1 MTGMEQS
8 YTSAGTALDVMLTG
22 LTTNL
27 DTRLVATEAE
37 AIGSNGRVST
47 LEAVTAQA
55 TRDTVNLSNSI
66 RDKISEIE
74 ARIGNQTTFGGTRE
88 KSFEGKPLMEYKM
101 ISDLGRLTNDKSGF
115 RDWKVKIKDALSSV
129 YGIQTVVEIWNLIE
143 EPTKN
148 GREANQ

>member
-1 MTGMEQS
+1 MIEDNDTGIKQSIQTQITGIEVKMTGMEQS
-8 YTSAGTALDVMLTG
+8 YTSAGTALDVRLTG

-66 RDKISEIE
+66 RD
-74 ARIGNQTTFGGTRE
+74 RN
-88 KSFEGKPLMEYKM
+88 
-101 ISDLGRLTNDKSGF
+101 
-115 RDWKVKIKDALSSV
+115 
-129 YGIQTVVEIWNLIE
+129 
-143 EPTKN
+143 
-148 GREANQ
+148 